1 MYVISGMEP
10 RSDRGGLWPPPNFK
24 KILNSKY
31 IFEILENKSMS
42 FSKNK
47 ENKPMKNYICPSRFR
62 ILVPSLC
69 DLNLSPPYYLP
80 SKKYF

>member
-1 MYVISGMEP
+1 
-10 RSDRGGLWPPPNFK
+10 
-24 KILNSKY
+24 
-31 IFEILENKSMS
+31 MS

-69 DLNLSPPYYLP
+69 DLNLSPPYYIYQVKSI
-80 SKKYF
+80 SKFIHFYAMIYICKIQHAKVKLRFPQNVWNPYY